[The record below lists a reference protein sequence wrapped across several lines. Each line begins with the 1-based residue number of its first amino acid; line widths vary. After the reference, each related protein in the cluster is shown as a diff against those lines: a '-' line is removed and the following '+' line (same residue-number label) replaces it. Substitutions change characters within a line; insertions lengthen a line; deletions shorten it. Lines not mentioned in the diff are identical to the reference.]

1 MSCLSRVGCLVV
13 VIGGFA
19 VGYGLYGD
27 RLPSKLSE
35 AAGKAV
41 SKVAEV
47 AGGAAK
53 RAASAVSSDSTAP
66 SVRDTNRDTTRDANR
81 DTNRDTNRDA
91 NRDTIRKRPGAE
103 LPKATVTPR
112 PIAWA
117 TIQPTKLAPS
127 NPIAALS
134 AKRGPA
140 YVSLGAGQLAALLGN
155 AVQLQLPKSAT
166 DVQLALEG
174 RQMLIR
180 AAIDISMLAGDG
192 TLAKV
197 LRTVMSGRDTIQLA
211 GSFEPVRP
219 GLAQFHVEHLR
230 VKGLPVPTSL
240 IPTVLSTFRRRPH
253 SDGVADDAIG
263 VRFPNT
269 IADMRVTNGR
279 LILYKAVPAP

>member
-1 MSCLSRVGCLVV
+1 MSCLSRVGCMVV

-19 VGYGLYGD
+19 VGYWLYGD

-35 AAGKAV
+35 AAGKAAAKV
-41 SKVAEV
+41 SEV
-47 AGGAAK
+47 AGGVA
-53 RAASAVSSDSTAP
+53 RRVTSAVSSDSTAS
-66 SVRDTNRDTTRDANR
+66 SVRDADRDT
-81 DTNRDTNRDA
+81 
-91 NRDTIRKRPGAE
+91 NRDTIRKRNGAE
-103 LPKATVTPR
+103 QPKATVTPR

-140 YVSLGAGQLAALLGN
+140 YVSLGAGELAALLGN
-155 AVQLQLPKSAT
+155 AVRLQLPKSAT

-180 AAIDISMLAGDG
+180 AAIDISLLAGDG

-219 GLAQFHVEHLR
+219 GLAQFHVEQLR

-263 VRFPNT
+263 VRVPNT

>member
-35 AAGKAV
+35 VAGKAV

-66 SVRDTNRDTTRDANR
+66 SVRDTNRDANR
-81 DTNRDTNRDA
+81 DT

-103 LPKATVTPR
+103 QPKATVTPR

-155 AVQLQLPKSAT
+155 AVRLQLPKSAT

>member
-35 AAGKAV
+35 VAGKAV

-66 SVRDTNRDTTRDANR
+66 SVRDTNRDA
-81 DTNRDTNRDA
+81 NRDA

-117 TIQPTKLAPS
+117 TIQPTKLALS

>member
-66 SVRDTNRDTTRDANR
+66 SVRDTNRDA
-81 DTNRDTNRDA
+81 NRDA

-103 LPKATVTPR
+103 QPKATVTPR

-155 AVQLQLPKSAT
+155 AVRLQLPKSAT

-192 TLAKV
+192 TLARV